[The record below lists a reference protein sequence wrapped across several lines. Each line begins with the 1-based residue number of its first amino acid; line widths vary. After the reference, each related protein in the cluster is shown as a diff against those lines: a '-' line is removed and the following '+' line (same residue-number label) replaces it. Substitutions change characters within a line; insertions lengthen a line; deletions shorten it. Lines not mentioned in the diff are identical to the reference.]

1 MNERMILLRSKA
13 VRWFLL
19 LLGLGAIIA
28 LTGMNVYSLYGLR
41 DQMIEGEEER
51 RMDQL
56 EEITQ
61 SIRLSLL
68 EPLIGLYKIDLENV
82 ETSIEKTGQ
91 FPKNVQEKLY
101 KASQYGLYT
110 GIYYTPEQ
118 TDPCD
123 ENAKVYKYNYETHKI
138 FLTSEYPDLLCEGVD
153 LVRTKTRIQLSDLS
167 YRWNNNVEFD
177 THRSVNI
184 SLINQ
189 TEGRIMGYLTFP
201 MDEDYIIN
209 EIISPMLSETFKP
222 SEKSGIVVWLR
233 SRVNDEIILST
244 DPEIE
249 FSYDLV
255 DHTHRF
261 SSYLNNWR
269 FHVSF
274 LTSPVYKAYN
284 ASLIKNLVVLGV
296 AVLFLVGA
304 LIFMFVTAQR
314 ERNLASLQANFLANV
329 THELKTPLAVMQAA
343 GENISDGRVTEAERL
358 KQYGNH
364 IYNESIRLRKMIE
377 KLLDVA
383 RVDAGQVILKP
394 TPNNIYTLL
403 SKYITENREF
413 IEGKGFEIRFY
424 PKDKVS
430 NCLIDEDSFETIV
443 SNLTENALKYTIED
457 KVIEYSISSDAEYV
471 YMSIHDRGI
480 GIPKKA
486 MKNIFNKFYR
496 VENPLSAK
504 TKGHGLGLS
513 IVKNLVDLNG
523 GEISVS
529 SDLGIGSTFIV
540 RFPKLVADISAAES
554 SPQDASHNYNR
565 NTEYV
570 G

>member
-51 RMDQL
+51 RIDQL
-56 EEITQ
+56 EEMSSTIQ
-61 SIRLSLL
+61 LKLL
-68 EPLIGLYKIDLENV
+68 EPLMGLHKIDLENI
-82 ETSIEKTGQ
+82 EASINSTGQ

-101 KASQYGLYT
+101 QASQYELYK
-110 GIYYTPEQ
+110 GIYYTPEG

-123 ENAKVYKYNYETHKI
+123 ENVQVYKYNYETHQI
-138 FLTSEYPDLLCEGVD
+138 ALTNDYPSLLCEGVD
-153 LVRTKTRIQLSDLS
+153 FVRTKTRIQLNDIN
-167 YRWNNNVEFD
+167 YRWNNNAEFD
-177 THRSVNI
+177 THRSLNI
-184 SLINQ
+184 SLINL

-201 MDEDYIIN
+201 LDEEYIIN
-209 EIISPMLSETFKP
+209 DIIDPLLAENFKP
-222 SEKSGIVVWLR
+222 SEKTGVVVWLR
-233 SRVNDEIILST
+233 NRVSDKILTST
-244 DPEIE
+244 DPSLE
-249 FSYDLV
+249 FSRDII
-255 DHTHRF
+255 DHTHSF
-261 SSYLNNWR
+261 SSYLTNWR
-269 FHVSF
+269 FYMSF
-274 LTSPVYKAYN
+274 TQSPVYSAYN
-284 ASLIKNLVVLGV
+284 ASLIKNLIVLGV
-296 AVLFLVGA
+296 AVLFLGGA

-314 ERNLASLQANFLANV
+314 ERNLAALQANFLANV

-343 GENISDGRVTEAERL
+343 GENISDGRVTEADRL
-358 KQYGNH
+358 QQYGTH
-364 IYNESIRLRKMIE
+364 IYNESIRLRRMIE

-394 TPNNIYTLL
+394 APISIYDLL
-403 SKYITENREF
+403 SKYIAENRDY
-413 IEGKGFEIRFY
+413 IEGKGFEIKFY
-424 PKDKVS
+424 PKDKTS
-430 NCLIDEDSFETIV
+430 LCLIDEDSFETII
-443 SNLTENALKYTIED
+443 SNLTENALKYSIEE
-457 KVIEYSISSDAEYV
+457 KMIEYSISSDSSNV

-486 MKNIFNKFYR
+486 LKSIFNKFYR

-523 GEISVS
+523 GDITVS
-529 SDLGIGSTFIV
+529 SEVGIGSTFIV
-540 RFPKLVADISAAES
+540 RFPKLVDEEVAEKISPE
-554 SPQDASHNYNR
+554 ASHNYNR